1 MINDILIGIPWGF
14 ILSFL
19 PGAVFFVLLET
30 SVIKGFRAA
39 LAFNL
44 GVISSDIIFI
54 MVAYFS
60 SYRLIQSI
68 KDEPALFLFG
78 GLLMVTYGIVSF
90 IKVKKAKNDLV
101 NNVSK
106 EIIKKNYFSLFIKG
120 FLLNFINVGVLGFW
134 LTIIITTGPKLNMDP
149 GRMLTFFIAVV
160 TTYFTTDLFKIIL
173 AKQLRSK
180 LTAKN
185 IIKIKKIISF
195 ILMIFGIALLFEG
208 FFPADKE
215 IVNSAIDR
223 IENKE

>member
-54 MVAYFS
+54 LVAYFS

-185 IIKIKKIISF
+185 IIKIKKVISV
-195 ILMIFGIALLFEG
+195 ILMIFGFALLFEG

-223 IENKE
+223 MENK

>member
-54 MVAYFS
+54 LVAYFS

-185 IIKIKKIISF
+185 IIKIKKVISV

-223 IENKE
+223 MENK